1 MQRNKVKKCL
11 LALVLSLT
19 VSLAMLPSGVRAEE
33 IDSKGSGEPK
43 VEDAQGEGQNKA
55 EDKKEAEDTDKKVS
69 DAVKEENKD
78 SSKEENKNS
87 SNEGKVQNKAVL
99 KAVGDAGNQDSDKS
113 IEAKAEGNTIYLND
127 AISAGASDSNDGL
140 SKDKPVKTFDKAYEL
155 ARQRRNKSLSAN
167 TTYWIEVN
175 HESE

>member
-99 KAVGDAGNQDSDKS
+99 KAVGDEPG
-113 IEAKAEGNTIYLND
+113 
-127 AISAGASDSNDGL
+127 
-140 SKDKPVKTFDKAYEL
+140 F
-155 ARQRRNKSLSAN
+155 
-167 TTYWIEVN
+167 
-175 HESE
+175 